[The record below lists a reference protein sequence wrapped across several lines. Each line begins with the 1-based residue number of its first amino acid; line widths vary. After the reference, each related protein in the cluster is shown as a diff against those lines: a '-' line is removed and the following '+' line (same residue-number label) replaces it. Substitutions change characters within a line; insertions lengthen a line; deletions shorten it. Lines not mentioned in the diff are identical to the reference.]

1 MLISIRGLMV
11 VAVFGGMTILGG
23 CSEPVQ
29 RIDSHNLTEL
39 ADDPSLELQYM
50 GSDGIYHYVDLPTRE
65 GHNSYKITR
74 SAFTLEREFPVG
86 GGARYRLTPAMMQKT
101 E

>member
-1 MLISIRGLMV
+1 MLISIRGLCV
-11 VAVFGGMTILGG
+11 VAVLGGMLVLGG
-23 CSEPVQ
+23 CSQPVQ
-29 RIDSHNLTEL
+29 RIDAHNLAEL

-65 GHNSYKITR
+65 GHNSYKVAR

-86 GGARYRLTPAMMQKT
+86 SGTRYRLTPGMMQKV